1 MLAACLHAGVC
12 AAAQQEA
19 SASAAVASDASDGEV
34 EKNDDAGEAA
44 RSGLDLSGYASVRA
58 RHDLEDH
65 GDSASRAS
73 IVAVIRANLALDV
86 GTLSAQLRPEFVKS
100 SRSDDRVARVHVDE
114 LNWEKEIVAS
124 SFLFAG
130 RKRIVNG
137 VALGRNP
144 TDFLNLDKPE
154 DRTLA
159 DEDRRAEKKGDDLV
173 GWSHFGSTYS
183 VQAAVVSP
191 EDGSHRVRALV
202 QWTGRLDAVS
212 TDYSIIGYYAE
223 NPGLGLNLSTAIDDK
238 MTAYA
243 EIAARSGRDRQR
255 PVTGAQSAL
264 IATTEDRDEWF
275 ADIVVGGQ
283 YTSDLGWTF
292 TAEYWRNANG
302 YSDTEFSGIERSLR
316 TGLGHPGLAATLIA
330 TPDLRREKIFFR
342 ISDVK
347 LRENVELETTMIH
360 GLDDHS
366 RFVRGALIWDVAEAD
381 AIKAG
386 VDVLSGSTFS
396 EYGASPVDTRI
407 FLIYK
412 RYF

>member
-1 MLAACLHAGVC
+1 MLAICLHTGVC
-12 AAAQQEA
+12 
-19 SASAAVASDASDGEV
+19 VA
-34 EKNDDAGEAA
+34 AGEETPGPAEEA
-44 RSGLDLSGYASVRA
+44 PRASSGEAEKSEETGEAVRAGLNVSGYASVRA

-65 GDSASRAS
+65 GDSASRGAV
-73 IVAVIRANLALDV
+73 VAVIRANLEFDGGKLA
-86 GTLSAQLRPEFVKS
+86 AQLRPEFVRA
-100 SRSDDRVARVHVDE
+100 SRSRDGIAQVRVDE
-114 LNWEKEIVAS
+114 LNWETEIAAS

-144 TDFLNLDKPE
+144 TDFLNLGKPE

-173 GWSHFGSTYS
+173 GWSRFGPAYS
-183 VQAAVVSP
+183 VQAAIISP
-191 EDGSHRVRALV
+191 EHGSHRVRALL
-202 QWTGRLDAVS
+202 QLTGRLDAVS

-223 NPGLGLNLSTAIDDK
+223 NPGVGLNLSTAIGDK

-243 EIAARSGRDRQR
+243 EMAVRGDRDRLR
-255 PVTGAQSAL
+255 PVMDAQNAL
-264 IATTEDRDEWF
+264 IGTVEDRDGSF
-275 ADIVVGGQ
+275 ADMVVGGQ
-283 YTSDLGWTF
+283 YTSDAGWTF

-302 YSDTEFSGIERSLR
+302 YSDDEFSSLERSLR
-316 TGLGHPGLAATLIA
+316 TGLGDPGLAGSLIA

-347 LRENVELETTMIH
+347 LRENVELETTMIY
-360 GLDDHS
+360 GFDDHS
-366 RFVRGALIWDVAEAD
+366 RFVRGAVIWDVADAD

-386 VDVLSGSTFS
+386 VDVLSGSAFS
-396 EYGASPVDTRI
+396 EYGASPVDTRM